1 VILVL
6 ILSNLPLIIVSVRHL
21 ICLALV
27 SCALSLHASVPAS
40 SPSRVAHSIGGQTL
54 QPVFDHSHQAL
65 VLTAAPADVS
75 FYEEF
80 YPAATVRNDQAPQ
93 PQKTSVLHWFGN
105 LIKKP
110 FKLVR

>member
-1 VILVL
+1 ML
-6 ILSNLPLIIVSVRHL
+6 ILSNLPLIIESVRRL
-21 ICLALV
+21 FWLALV
-27 SCALSLHASVPAS
+27 VSFALSLHASVPAN
-40 SPSRVAHSIGGQTL
+40 SPSRVAHSIGGQTV
-54 QPVFDHSHQAL
+54 QPVFDHSRPAL

-80 YPAATVRNDQAPQ
+80 YPAATVRHEQ
-93 PQKTSVLHWFGN
+93 PQKTSLLHWFGN

>member
-1 VILVL
+1 
-6 ILSNLPLIIVSVRHL
+6 
-21 ICLALV
+21 
-27 SCALSLHASVPAS
+27 
-40 SPSRVAHSIGGQTL
+40 VAHPSGGQTV
-54 QPVFDHSHQAL
+54 QPVFSDSRPEL

-80 YPAATVRNDQAPQ
+80 YPAATAHHEQA
-93 PQKTSVLHWFGN
+93 QKTSLLHWFGN

>member
-1 VILVL
+1 L
-6 ILSNLPLIIVSVRHL
+6 
-21 ICLALV
+21 
-27 SCALSLHASVPAS
+27 CAAY
-40 SPSRVAHSIGGQTL
+40 PSGGQTV
-54 QPVFDHSHQAL
+54 QPVFSDSRPVL

-80 YPAATVRNDQAPQ
+80 YPAATARHEQ
-93 PQKTSVLHWFGN
+93 PQKTSLLHWFGN

>member
-1 VILVL
+1 VIIQLNRPHIIEAVRRLV
-6 ILSNLPLIIVSVRHL
+6 
-21 ICLALV
+21 CLALV
-27 SCALSLHASVPAS
+27 SSALSLHASVPAN
-40 SPSRVAHSIGGQTL
+40 SPSRVAHPSMGQTE
-54 QPVFDHSHQAL
+54 QPVFDQGRPAL

-80 YPAATVRNDQAPQ
+80 YPAATVRHEQ
-93 PQKTSVLHWFGN
+93 PQKTSLLHWFGN

>member
-1 VILVL
+1 MNFP
-6 ILSNLPLIIVSVRHL
+6 SNQPHIIVSVRRL
-21 ICLALV
+21 FCIALLG
-27 SCALSLHASVPAS
+27 SALSLHASVPAS
-40 SPSRVAHSIGGQTL
+40 SPARVTGSFGGQTV
-54 QPVFDHSHQAL
+54 QPVFDHTRPAL

-80 YPAATVRNDQAPQ
+80 YPAAPARRYQPPQ
-93 PQKTSVLHWFGN
+93 EPKTSVLHWFGN

>member
-1 VILVL
+1 M
-6 ILSNLPLIIVSVRHL
+6 SVRRL

-27 SCALSLHASVPAS
+27 SSALSLHASVPANS
-40 SPSRVAHSIGGQTL
+40 ASRVAHPAGGQTVQL
-54 QPVFDHSHQAL
+54 VFDQGRPAL

-80 YPAATVRNDQAPQ
+80 YPAAAVRNDQAPQ

>member
-1 VILVL
+1 M
-6 ILSNLPLIIVSVRHL
+6 IIQLNRPHIIESVRRL
-21 ICLALV
+21 ICCVALL
-27 SCALSLHASVPAS
+27 SFALSLQASVPANS
-40 SPSRVAHSIGGQTL
+40 TSRVAHPAAGQTV
-54 QPVFDHSHQAL
+54 QPVFGHSRPAL

-75 FYEEF
+75 FYDEF
-80 YPAATVRNDQAPQ
+80 YPAANVRHEQAPQ

>member
-1 VILVL
+1 MIIQLNPPHIIKPVRQLFCCVAL
-6 ILSNLPLIIVSVRHL
+6 LSFAASVQ
-21 ICLALV
+21 
-27 SCALSLHASVPAS
+27 ASVPANS
-40 SPSRVAHSIGGQTL
+40 TSRVAHPAAGQTVR
-54 QPVFDHSHQAL
+54 PIFDNSRPAL

-80 YPAATVRNDQAPQ
+80 YPAATVRLDQAPQ
-93 PQKTSVLHWFGN
+93 PQKTSLLHWFGN

>member
-1 VILVL
+1 M
-6 ILSNLPLIIVSVRHL
+6 IIQLNRHHIIEAVRRL
-21 ICLALV
+21 LCSLALV
-27 SCALSLHASVPAS
+27 SFALSLQASVPANIT
-40 SPSRVAHSIGGQTL
+40 SRVAHPSVGQTE
-54 QPVFDHSHQAL
+54 QPVFDDSRPRL

-80 YPAATVRNDQAPQ
+80 YPAATVRHEQ
-93 PQKTSVLHWFGN
+93 PQKTSLLHWFGN

>member
-1 VILVL
+1 ML
-6 ILSNLPLIIVSVRHL
+6 ILSNLPLIIVSVRRL
-21 ICLALV
+21 FCLVLV
-27 SCALSLHASVPAS
+27 GSALSLHASVPAS
-40 SPSRVAHSIGGQTL
+40 SPSRVAHPSGGQTV
-54 QPVFDHSHQAL
+54 QPVFSDSRPEL

-80 YPAATVRNDQAPQ
+80 YPAATARHEQA
-93 PQKTSVLHWFGN
+93 QKTSLLHWFGN